1 MNIERKTRDV
11 VGKSFDDQTG
21 IAEMIVSVFN
31 NVDEGD
37 DVIQPGFFK
46 ESLEKRKT
54 SAGMPKV
61 KGVWAHDWSM
71 PIAKTLEAKE
81 LLPGDILL
89 PPSLVTL
96 GGLYIKGQF
105 NLETQRG
112 KEAYSDLKFGTVD
125 EFSIGFG
132 TKQFERDNETG
143 IRKLIKGDLYE
154 WSPVLV
160 GMNDETVL
168 LSIKS
173 HQPLETQI
181 KAVLE
186 AVDSLG
192 ERVRSLKGL
201 RKEEGRGISAERSEE
216 LKGLVGELHQA
227 ADELNESLLDRSAS
241 SQDDAKNASAVKNAA
256 QVEFNKFINFE
267 ARQNGVGKGN

>member
-1 MNIERKTRDV
+1 MDMEFKTREV
-11 VGKSFDDQTG
+11 VCKAYDDQTG

-31 NVDEGD
+31 NIDTGD
-37 DVIQPGFFK
+37 DVIQPGFFQ
-46 ESLEKRKT
+46 ESLDQRKT
-54 SAGMPKV
+54 VAGMPKV

-81 LLPGDILL
+81 LLPNDPLL
-89 PPSLVTL
+89 PPALLAL

-125 EFSIGFG
+125 EFSIGFA
-132 TKQFERDNETG
+132 TKQFEMDRETG
-143 IRKLIKGDLYE
+143 IRKLIKGELYE

-173 HQPLETQI
+173 AQPLESQI
-181 KAVLE
+181 KALCN

-192 ERVRSLKGL
+192 ERVRSVKGMRQEEGRKISEERMNEVKALVKGL
-201 RKEEGRGISAERSEE
+201 RDT
-216 LKGLVGELHQA
+216 
-227 ADELNESLLDRSAS
+227 ADELEKSIVQEAPPAEVIKEY
-241 SQDDAKNASAVKNAA
+241 AKF
-256 QVEFNKFINFE
+256 QQFI
-267 ARQNGVGKGN
+267 ARQNGVGKGY